1 MTPLQPVLTA
11 DPIRRRVLASL
22 DYASSPTA
30 VEPSGASD
38 QVVVWKAE
46 PVVNVNSEKSHSM
59 PQRVYDDDPPPS
71 FLNRLNITAYRTLR
85 YERDRVHRLQ
95 DDLAMIMANRDQ
107 LHSSLKQTVAE
118 RDWLA
123 SERPML
129 TQQREQIAAVQ
140 QAHDRLTQQ
149 HAEAL
154 QSLKQVTAERER
166 LTVQHAQA
174 QTALK
179 LITTERENIT
189 DVAQQATLE
198 RDRLLRDMQQL
209 VAQRDQMTRDLQ
221 QLTTQRDQMTR
232 DMQQLVMQ
240 RDQMTRDMQ
249 QLTTQRDQLARDVQN
264 LLTDRERL
272 SHDLQKVIA
281 ERDTLAHDL
290 AQTVGQRDTLST
302 HAEHTQRNFAQLS
315 ATVDHVRT
323 LIQHLPRTLANI
335 PAAAAAGTNRSNKSV
350 DTLNRAYQI
359 SRGVHN
365 PNTLIECWHL
375 LLEHY
380 GNDGDPNLETF
391 DHLYRKSM
399 IEGIPY
405 WDVRVSA
412 RVASRV
418 IQPATYLEI
427 GTRRGW
433 SLAQVFAEIPEVRA
447 YVVDMWVPG
456 YGGNQGSPE
465 FVQNKMQAVVGSEH
479 TPCIEFIAGNS
490 HDVLPAFFA
499 DQLSLKQGPAPKE
512 FDLITVDGDHAL
524 QGAWWDLYD
533 LFPRV
538 AVGGAMLFDDL
549 DYIGDEKFLGVF
561 TSSQHARPPMPAYV
575 QSLGEVWQHMA
586 SLYPNFVFFNS
597 LRLEHR
603 CGIALRLF

>member
-107 LHSSLKQTVAE
+107 LNNSLKQTVAE

-123 SERPML
+123 SERALL
-129 TQQREQIAAVQ
+129 TQQREQVTVVE

-149 HAEAL
+149 HAETL
-154 QSLKQVTAERER
+154 QLLKQAAAERER
-166 LTVQHAQA
+166 LTIQHAQA
-174 QTALK
+174 QTALE
-179 LITTERENIT
+179 LINTERDNIT
-189 DVAQQATLE
+189 DIAQQATLE
-198 RDRLLRDMQQL
+198 RDRLLRDMQQS
-209 VAQRDQMTRDLQ
+209 VMQRDQIARDLQ
-221 QLTTQRDQMTR
+221 QLNA
-232 DMQQLVMQ
+232 
-240 RDQMTRDMQ
+240 
-249 QLTTQRDQLARDVQN
+249 QRDQLARDVQN
-264 LLTDRERL
+264 LLTDREHL
-272 SHDLQKVIA
+272 THDVQKVIG
-281 ERDTLAHDL
+281 ERDTLAREL
-290 AQTVGQRDTLST
+290 AQAVGQRDTLMT
-302 HAEHTQRNFAQLS
+302 DVEHAQRNFAQLS

-335 PAAAAAGTNRSNKSV
+335 PAAAAAGTNRSNKNV

>member
-1 MTPLQPVLTA
+1 
-11 DPIRRRVLASL
+11 
-22 DYASSPTA
+22 
-30 VEPSGASD
+30 
-38 QVVVWKAE
+38 
-46 PVVNVNSEKSHSM
+46 M

-123 SERPML
+123 SERAAL
-129 TQQREQIAAVQ
+129 AQRYEQVTVVE

-149 HAEAL
+149 HAETL
-154 QSLKQVTAERER
+154 QLLKQAAAERER
-166 LTVQHAQA
+166 LTIQHAQA
-174 QTALK
+174 QTALE
-179 LITTERENIT
+179 LINTERDNIT
-189 DVAQQATLE
+189 DIAQQATLE

-209 VAQRDQMTRDLQ
+209 V
-221 QLTTQRDQMTR
+221 
-232 DMQQLVMQ
+232 MQ
-240 RDQMTRDMQ
+240 RDQI
-249 QLTTQRDQLARDVQN
+249 ARDVQN

-281 ERDTLAHDL
+281 ERDTLAREL
-290 AQTVGQRDTLST
+290 AQAVGQRDTLMT
-302 HAEHTQRNFAQLS
+302 DVEHAQRNFAQLS

-335 PAAAAAGTNRSNKSV
+335 PAAAAAGTNRSNKNV